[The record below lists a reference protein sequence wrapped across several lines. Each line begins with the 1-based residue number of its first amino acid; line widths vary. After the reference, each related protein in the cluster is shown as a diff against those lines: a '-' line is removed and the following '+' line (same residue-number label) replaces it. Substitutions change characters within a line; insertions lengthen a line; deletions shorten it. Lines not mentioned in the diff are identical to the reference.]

1 MKAEVRVVITYKD
14 MIELAKNK
22 LGGSLASYTMLRA
35 VTEEINYDEDG
46 DEWLVSW
53 ELNGSKE
60 EESNDNHS

>member
-22 LGGSLASYTMLRA
+22 LGGSRVNDTMLRA
-35 VTEEINYDEDG
+35 VTEEINYDEDA

>member
-22 LGGSLASYTMLRA
+22 LGGSRVNDTMLLDF
-35 VTEEINYDEDG
+35 TEEINYDEDD
-46 DEWLVSW
+46 DEWVVSW

-60 EESNDNHS
+60 EKSDE

>member
-1 MKAEVRVVITYKD
+1 MNAEVRVVITYED

-22 LGGSLASYTMLRA
+22 LGGSWVNDTMLRTC
-35 VTEEINYDEDG
+35 TERINYDNAA

>member
-22 LGGSLASYTMLRA
+22 LGGSRVNDTMLRA
-35 VTEEINYDEDG
+35 VTEEIRYDEDA

-60 EESNDNHS
+60 EESDE